1 MSTVAVDNGHAA
13 LGKMLSKEIKS
24 FDKVQGKPQKKVN
37 KAAGYGAFS
46 DKEIAGK
53 ILADAKAGKL
63 APSPTL
69 DAFGEKI
76 LRKCMASHDYSAVA
90 ILISS
95 TIVAGGGWDFN
106 LPPGEI
112 ASILADKDLLRA
124 YKTAGIDFT
133 AFTAKQKKAKALADA
148 KAAEASR
155 VQAAHRN
162 EADLLQQI
170 KDTVQRLK
178 AAESARQASAQQ
190 TEDQRHAKAVADENE
205 RYRLA
210 DVREERKIDYA
221 RAVEHAQNVVAQD
234 KNKYQIA
241 FSKFLNADGGKG
253 QRERVALD
261 ALAKDIADSCAA
273 KKATGVVIEQ
283 PDVPGVDQTTQGS
296 KYIKGLQKTFKKE
309 MAKTD
314 AILAT
319 ISAASDAKLHVGDS
333 KSITRLLEKARLSYA
348 ENLKLVTDYERRA
361 LEFAAFHG
369 MTEALKMIFR
379 DFIVIRIKNRFD
391 KENTAAKRTG
401 AYRDIQVVC
410 YVKGTKLLFELQ
422 LHLTCIYEVKSSV
435 AATKDAN
442 NKTGHDRYIE
452 FRELKEEADHHY
464 ADIKELIERG
474 EGDEIDPEPEHEEKM
489 AALEELHAQFE
500 PREQEAQK
508 AAAAAIRKVKEDDA
522 VRHAAV
528 VAKWAKEKKA
538 FAETEAGRG
547 GGGEAEEEFV
557 GFGN

>member
-63 APSPTL
+63 VPSPTL

-76 LRKCMASHDYSAVA
+76 LRKCMVSRDYSAVA

-95 TIVAGGGWDFN
+95 TIVAGGEWDFN

-133 AFTAKQKKAKALADA
+133 AFTAKQKEAKAIADA
-148 KAAEASR
+148 EGA
-155 VQAAHRN
+155 

-170 KDTVQRLK
+170 KATVQRLT

-210 DVREERKIDYA
+210 DVAEERKVA
-221 RAVEHAQNVVAQD
+221 FVRAVERAQKVVAQD

-241 FSKFLNADGGKG
+241 FGEFLDADGGKG

-283 PDVPGVDQTTQGS
+283 PDVPGVDQTTQGP
-296 KYIKGLQKTFKKE
+296 KYIKGLRKTFKKE

-319 ISAASDAKLHVGDS
+319 IAAASDAKLHVGDS
-333 KSITRLLEKARLSYA
+333 KTTTRLLEKARLSYN
-348 ENLKLVTDYERRA
+348 ENLKLVTDFERRA

-379 DFIVIRIKNRFD
+379 DFIVLRIKNRFD

-452 FRELKEEADHHY
+452 FRELKEEADHEY
-464 ADIKELIERG
+464 ADIRELIEKG
-474 EGDEIDPEPEHEEKM
+474 EGDEIDPEPEHEEKI

-500 PREQEAQK
+500 SREQEAQK
-508 AAAAAIRKVKEDDA
+508 AAGAAIRKIEEDDA

-528 VAKWAKEKKA
+528 VAKWAREKKA
-538 FAETEAGRG
+538 FAEAEAGRG
-547 GGGEAEEEFV
+547 GVGAEEEFA

>member
-37 KAAGYGAFS
+37 KASGYGAFS

-63 APSPTL
+63 VPSPTL
-69 DAFGEKI
+69 GAFGEKI
-76 LRKCMASHDYSAVA
+76 LRKCMVSHDYSAVA

-95 TIVAGGGWDFN
+95 TIVAGGKWDFN

-112 ASILADKDLLRA
+112 ASILADNDLLRA

-155 VQAAHRN
+155 VEAAHIN
-162 EADLLQQI
+162 EAEVQQQI
-170 KDTVQRLK
+170 RDTVQRLK
-178 AAESARQASAQQ
+178 AAESARRASAQQ

-210 DVREERKIDYA
+210 DVAEERKVDYA
-221 RAVEHAQNVVAQD
+221 RAVERAQKVVAQD

-241 FSKFLNADGGKG
+241 FGEFLDADEGKG

-261 ALAKDIADSCAA
+261 ALAKDIADACAA

-296 KYIKGLQKTFKKE
+296 KYVKGLRKTFKKE

-319 ISAASDAKLHVGDS
+319 IAAASDAKLHVGDS
-333 KSITRLLEKARLSYA
+333 KTTTRLLEKARLAYA

-435 AATKDAN
+435 AATRDAN

-452 FRELKEEADHHY
+452 FRELKEEADHEY
-464 ADIKELIERG
+464 ADIKKLIESG
-474 EGDEIDPEPEHEEKM
+474 KGAEIDPEPEHEENM

-508 AAAAAIRKVKEDDA
+508 AAAADIKKIEDDDA
-522 VRHAAV
+522 VRHTAV
-528 VAKWAKEKKA
+528 VAKWATEKKVL
-538 FAETEAGRG
+538 
-547 GGGEAEEEFV
+547 GGGEEEFA

>member
-1 MSTVAVDNGHAA
+1 
-13 LGKMLSKEIKS
+13 MLSKEIKS
-24 FDKVQGKPQKKVN
+24 FDNVQGKPQKKVN

-63 APSPTL
+63 VPSPTL

-95 TIVAGGGWDFN
+95 TIVAGGKWDFN

-210 DVREERKIDYA
+210 DVAEERKVDYA
-221 RAVEHAQNVVAQD
+221 RAVERAQKVVAQD

-241 FSKFLNADGGKG
+241 FGEFLDADEGKG

-261 ALAKDIADSCAA
+261 ALAKDIADSCAT

-296 KYIKGLQKTFKKE
+296 KYVKGLRKTFKKE

-319 ISAASDAKLHVGDS
+319 IAAASDAKLHVGDS
-333 KSITRLLEKARLSYA
+333 KTTTRLLEKARLSYN

-435 AATKDAN
+435 AATRDAN

-464 ADIKELIERG
+464 ADIKKLIESG
-474 EGDEIDPEPEHEEKM
+474 EGDEIDPEPEHDEKM

-500 PREQEAQK
+500 PREQETQK
-508 AAAAAIRKVKEDDA
+508 AAAAAIRKVEEDDA

-547 GGGEAEEEFV
+547 GGGEAEEEFA